1 VTFITKDGEKDKEVA
16 VGSAG
21 KEKTG
26 KTEKESAEDME
37 LEEKKPD
44 GDSLSCKEESDDETL
59 VSATLQPRT
68 GPLIYF
74 QFSDSLL
81 LLSVESAEC
90 LEKARV
96 ASNIGFALS
105 QLTCRS

>member
-1 VTFITKDGEKDKEVA
+1 MCLFTFIVNMHAVLSSQLSLACDCFITKDGEKDKEVA
-16 VGSAG
+16 VGSAE

-59 VSATLQPRT
+59 VSATLFNP
-68 GPLIYF
+68 GLDP
-74 QFSDSLL
+74 
-81 LLSVESAEC
+81 
-90 LEKARV
+90 
-96 ASNIGFALS
+96 
-105 QLTCRS
+105 